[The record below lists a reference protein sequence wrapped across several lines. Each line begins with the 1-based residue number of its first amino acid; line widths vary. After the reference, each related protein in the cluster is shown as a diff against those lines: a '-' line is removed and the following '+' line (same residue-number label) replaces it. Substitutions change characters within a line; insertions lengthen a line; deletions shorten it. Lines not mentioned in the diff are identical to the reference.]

1 MNNSEFII
9 CSKSCFI
16 YLRKVL
22 APSRCECEE
31 GRRYFGCLT
40 ELRNLI
46 QESFWEAWFTRG
58 GLHSF
63 TIFHWQ
69 FPSVT
74 STGCGPRASILE
86 RVKLIRDC
94 KF

>member
-22 APSRCECEE
+22 ALSWCECEE
-31 GRRYFGCLT
+31 GRRYFGSLA
-40 ELRNLI
+40 EPSNLI
-46 QESFWEAWFTRG
+46 QESFREAWFTHG

-63 TIFHWQ
+63 AIFHWQ

-74 STGCGPRASILE
+74 STGCGPRESILE

-94 KF
+94 NF